1 MKKFDTR
8 KILLIIISLMGGTL
22 LSAFLF
28 RKTRGNLGPDEIKSL
43 AFNMFFAMA
52 FVIGIGIFLSKRNKN

>member
-8 KILLIIISLMGGTL
+8 KILLVIISVMGGTV

-28 RKTRGNLGPDEIKSL
+28 MKTRGNLGPDELKSL
-43 AFNMFFAMA
+43 AFNMFFAFA
-52 FVIGIGIFLSKRNKN
+52 IVIGIGLMFARKKN